1 MKLTSCFWQKT
12 RAPKVSTRKECVGF
26 TVELKSLG
34 HRSAYSKG
42 SEGLEKDQGKNRP
55 TTSLVD

>member
-42 SEGLEKDQGKNRP
+42 SKGLEKD
-55 TTSLVD
+55 